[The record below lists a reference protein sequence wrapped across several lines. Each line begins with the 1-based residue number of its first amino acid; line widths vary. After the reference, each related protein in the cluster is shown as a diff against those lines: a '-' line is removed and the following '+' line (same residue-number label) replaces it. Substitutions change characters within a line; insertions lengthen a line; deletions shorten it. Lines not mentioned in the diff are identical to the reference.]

1 MGTGFGWDLSVGVLC
16 DFAGNDRY
24 EAAKQHTQGSGA
36 QASLGILFDYEGDDV
51 YQGTGQGY
59 ASRSISYHSLPQCG
73 GNFGFVIDYGGKDQ
87 YGSGARN
94 TAYTVRGSQGG
105 FIIDR
110 PKEEE
115 LVDSTKSLEATGS
128 KAPTDATSVSGSK

>member
-36 QASLGILFDYEGDDV
+36 QAGLGILFDYEGDDV

-73 GNFGFVIDYGGKDQ
+73 GNFGFVIDYGGQDQ

-110 PKEEE
+110 PTEEE